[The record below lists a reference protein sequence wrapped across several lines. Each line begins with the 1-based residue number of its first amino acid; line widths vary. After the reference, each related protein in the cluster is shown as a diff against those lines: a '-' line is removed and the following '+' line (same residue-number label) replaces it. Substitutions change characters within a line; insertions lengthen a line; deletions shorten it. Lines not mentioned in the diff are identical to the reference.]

1 MLLTETCRSILCQ
14 TSLFFFVIDLGV
26 VVFLLQVIG
35 ISINYLPWP
44 LTPSLT
50 TLVEISTTKLRE
62 SYSSHWLTGSTC
74 PCSCQRWCAQLPED
88 LSTMHAGHLLSLA
101 FLSARLQVI
110 AHPVCWTTQLP
121 VKILLQSLGYI
132 GMVFLL
138 TMLWLPSRSAQ
149 LER

>member
-62 SYSSHWLTGSTC
+62 S
-74 PCSCQRWCAQLPED
+74 
-88 LSTMHAGHLLSLA
+88 
-101 FLSARLQVI
+101 
-110 AHPVCWTTQLP
+110 
-121 VKILLQSLGYI
+121 
-132 GMVFLL
+132 
-138 TMLWLPSRSAQ
+138 
-149 LER
+149 